1 MLEIYNEIVRA
12 MLNGEMAVLA
22 TVISSRGSAPRKA
35 GAKMLIKN
43 SGTFLGTIG
52 GGFVESQ
59 VIEKAKKV
67 MKTGKSDI
75 MHFDMT
81 GTGKEA
87 PMICGGQMEVFI
99 EPIVPAET
107 IYLCGAGHISQSVA
121 RIAKTLGFIV
131 IVIDPRSELNN
142 AVFFPTADF
151 MIVDEYESAFSKL
164 DINESSYLIICTQ
177 EHITDEQC
185 LELAIGTQAKYIGMV
200 GSKKK
205 VREIKERL
213 SQKNVHQYQLDRI
226 FSPIGLPIGAETSAE
241 IAISILAEIVKFR
254 RNVPSSDSPLITTPQ
269 KREKYKRLIKT

>member
-12 MLNGEMAVLA
+12 MLNGEPAVLA

-43 SGTFLGTIG
+43 SGTFVGTIG

-59 VIEKAKKV
+59 VIEKAKEV

-75 MHFDMT
+75 MYFDMT

-87 PMICGGQMEVFI
+87 PMICGGQMEVFV
-99 EPIVPAET
+99 EPILPAET
-107 IYLCGAGHISQSVA
+107 IYLFGAGHISQNVA
-121 RIAKTLGFIV
+121 RIAKTLGFLV

-142 AVFFPTADF
+142 AVFFPTADL
-151 MIVDEYESAFSKL
+151 MIVDEYGSAFSKL
-164 DINESSYLIICTQ
+164 NINESSYIIICTQ
-177 EHITDEQC
+177 KHIIDEQC
-185 LELAIGTQAKYIGMV
+185 LEFAIGTQAKYIGMI

-213 SQKNVHQYQLDRI
+213 SKKNVHQYQLDRI
-226 FSPIGLPIGAETSAE
+226 FSPIGLPIGAETPAE
-241 IAISILAEIVKFR
+241 IAISILAEIVKAR
-254 RNVPSSDSPLITTPQ
+254 RNVLNSDAPLITTPR
-269 KREKYKRLIKT
+269 KGK